1 MARGRSPG
9 YDDQREMILRH
20 AAELFARRGYPA
32 TSMNEV
38 AEACG
43 LSKPTIY
50 HYFRDK
56 YNLLVHI
63 ADGHVSRLHALVEE
77 VEGQHLEPEA
87 RLRELIHRFVEEYAE
102 AHHAHRVLTEDVRFL
117 QPEDSERILGKE
129 RAVVAVFAR
138 AVAQM
143 RPDTEAA
150 GLAKALTML
159 LFGMVCAGLCSGAAM
174 RSCAACARP
183 NSRWRKGRC
192 DCAWRDRKPCRPC
205 DGPMRGTCAPH
216 SALVLRRPFWVCV
229 PRHGPNWNPAGRPAC
244 CWRQKN

>member
-159 LFGMVCAGLCSGAAM
+159 LFGMINWMFTWLRPDGNLDYEAM
-174 RSCAACARP
+174 APIDADLFFGGVPAVRLP
-183 NSRWRKGRC
+183 GP
-192 DCAWRDRKPCRPC
+192 KPE
-205 DGPMRGTCAPH
+205 A
-216 SALVLRRPFWVCV
+216 V
-229 PRHGPNWNPAGRPAC
+229 P
-244 CWRQKN
+244 